1 MRIAGLAAIVGCALV
16 LIAVPQTAHALD
28 PPNPD
33 DPCSRAGR
41 NTCGTLGVGYHR
53 EYRYGVRWFGDFRG
67 VVPGTAHT
75 FCIDLGYWYP
85 SPRYRFRE
93 VSGPLR
99 NRRGEAVSTVNQQKM
114 AYAIWTHGRSSNR
127 DQQAAVMLYVHS
139 LMGDARPG
147 EIDPGALSPRVAS
160 LVERIARD
168 ATRLHGPYR
177 MEVRLPSGL
186 TVGKRASAT
195 ISVRS
200 GSGNGVP
207 NVELTLT
214 ARGAGGIPARVRT
227 NAEGAAR
234 VTFTPSSAG
243 ELRLSAATE
252 TLASTL
258 PAVYAPTTRR
268 AARNGQ
274 RLVVPGSQTVRAE
287 DEGTVAQA
295 RIVVSSQATPNRL
308 LVGEPVQDRVTISG
322 AASTWR
328 ANVEVRIYGPFGT
341 EEAIRC
347 DGQPA
352 WTGSN
357 AATGSG
363 SLTTAA
369 ARLNAVGWYTYVQ
382 IVPGDANHVGL
393 TTPCRAPNESFRVE
407 TQPRV
412 QTIVSSTRVQPGT
425 ALHDRVMVS
434 GLAGQRV
441 TVQAALYGPFAART
455 AIACTG
461 TPVWTGSLDVA
472 QDGEY
477 RTADYT
483 VTVPGYYTYVES
495 ITASGFVRAA
505 QTACADV
512 AETTVVV
519 GSPQVT
525 TTVSSQQTRPGAT
538 ITDRVVVTGL
548 GRLSATVQVNLWGP
562 FDSREAIRCT
572 GAPYWTGT
580 FTATGD
586 GTYTTAPVAVQRAG
600 YYTYQESIAE
610 TEAHGAFATG
620 CAEVAETTLARA
632 VPAVTT
638 LVSRQ
643 VVFPGAMI
651 FDRIRVRGIGRTEVP
666 IEVQLYGP
674 FSSRSAINCSGP
686 PFWSG
691 RVVARADGVLR
702 SPEVRVRRAGFY
714 TYRERIV
721 GSELVTRTA
730 TECGLEEQTALARP
744 QIVTGRGDVTRR
756 LQTPPA
762 AGSAPARVRSAA
774 LGIDAPVG
782 AVRIDTTDGV
792 LAVPPFIA
800 RTGWWQ
806 DGMVPGARAGAILI
820 AGHVDSARAGPGA
833 FFRLRA
839 ANAGDRVQVTTRSGR
854 TFTYRVASV
863 ARYLKSRLPTSVYSS
878 TGRPRLVLVTCG
890 GPFETGTG
898 RYRDNIVVTAVPT

>member
-1 MRIAGLAAIVGCALV
+1 MRVAGLAAIVGCALALV
-16 LIAVPQTAHALD
+16 AVPEASYAVD
-28 PPNPD
+28 PPNSN
-33 DPCSRAGR
+33 DPCSSAGR

-53 EYRYGVRWFGDFRG
+53 TYRYGLRWFGDFRG
-67 VVPGTAHT
+67 AIPGPAHT
-75 FCIDLGYWYP
+75 FCIDLGYWFP
-85 SPRYRFRE
+85 ARKYRFRE

-99 NRRGEAVSTVNQQKM
+99 NRQGELVSVLNQQKM
-114 AYAIWTHGRSSNR
+114 AFAIWTYGRTSTK

-147 EIDPGALSPRVAS
+147 EVDPGALGSRVEA
-160 LVERIARD
+160 LFERIARES
-168 ATRLHGPYR
+168 ARLHGPYR
-177 MEVRLPSGL
+177 VEVRVPSGL
-186 TVGKRASAT
+186 TVGKEASAT
-195 ISVRS
+195 IRVRS
-200 GSGNGVP
+200 AAGNGVP

-214 ARGAGGIPARVRT
+214 ARGAGGIPTSVRT
-227 NAEGAAR
+227 NAEGSAR

-252 TLASTL
+252 ALASTML
-258 PAVYAPTTRR
+258 NVFAPTTQP

-274 RLVVPGSQTVRAE
+274 RLVVPESQTIRAE

-295 RIVVSSQATPNRL
+295 RIAVSSQATPNRL
-308 LVGEPVQDRVTISG
+308 LVGEQVQDRVTISG

-328 ANVEVRIYGPFGT
+328 GNVAVQIFGPFPA

-347 DGQPA
+347 DGQPV
-352 WTGSN
+352 WTASH

-363 SLTTAA
+363 TFTTAP
-369 ARLNAVGWYTYVQ
+369 ARLNAVGWYAYVQ
-382 IVPGDANHVGL
+382 VVPGDTNHIGL

-412 QTIVSSTRVQPGT
+412 QTIVSSTVVQPGT
-425 ALHDRVMVS
+425 ALHDRVMVA
-434 GLAGQRV
+434 GLASQRV

-461 TPVWTGSLDVA
+461 TPVWTGSLDVDR
-472 QDGEY
+472 DGEY
-477 RTADYT
+477 RTADVT

-495 ITASGFVRAA
+495 IAAQGFVRPA
-505 QTACADV
+505 QTACGEV
-512 AETTVVV
+512 TETTVVV
-519 GSPQVT
+519 GSPRVT

-538 ITDRVVVTGL
+538 ITDSVVVSGL

-562 FDSREAIRCT
+562 FASRAAISCSGT
-572 GAPYWTGT
+572 PYWTGS

-586 GTYTTAPVAVQRAG
+586 GTYTTAQVTLQRAG

-632 VPAVTT
+632 APAVTT
-638 LVSRQ
+638 LVSQQ
-643 VVFPGAMI
+643 VVFPGAQI
-651 FDRIRVRGIGRTEVP
+651 FDRIRVRGLGRTEVP

-674 FSSRSAINCSGP
+674 FSSRAAIDCNTR

-691 RVVARADGVLR
+691 RVLARGDGVLM
-702 SPEVRVRRAGFY
+702 SPQVRVQRAGFY
-714 TYRERIV
+714 TYRERLA
-721 GSELVTRTA
+721 GSELVAATT
-730 TECGLEEQTALARP
+730 TECGLEEQTTLARP
-744 QIVTGRGDVTRR
+744 QIVTGRGDVARK

-762 AGSAPARVRSAA
+762 RGAAPTRLRLAS
-774 LGIDAPVG
+774 LGIDAPV
-782 AVRIDTTDGV
+782 APVRIDTTDGV

-806 DGMVPGARAGAILI
+806 DGMAPGARTGAILI

-833 FFRLRA
+833 FFRLREA
-839 ANAGDRVQVTTRSGR
+839 SAGDRVVVTTRNGR
-854 TFTYRVASV
+854 TFTYRVSSV
-863 ARYLKSRLPTSVYSS
+863 ARYLKTRLPTNVYSRS
-878 TGRPRLVLVTCG
+878 GRPRLVLVTCG
-890 GPFETGTG
+890 GPFEASTG